1 MSSTTIAAPAA
12 ERLLTAEEFLAQPDD
27 GRRTELVRGR
37 IVEMPP
43 TNFLHGIICVR
54 VTAILWDDV
63 RSRDLGWVTSND
75 SGVITRRDP
84 DSVRGPDAAYF
95 SYQRIPKDSPPDGYP
110 TVSPE
115 LVFEVRS
122 PSDRWQAITAKAG
135 EYLTAGVLVVCV
147 LDPETRTVAIYTADG
162 SPARKTAEE
171 ELTLPEV
178 FPDFTV
184 PVRQF
189 FE

>member
-1 MSSTTIAAPAA
+1 MSTTTQAPPTSV
-12 ERLLTAEEFLAQPDD
+12 LPITAEEFLAQPED

-37 IVEMPP
+37 IVEMLRP
-43 TNFLHGIICVR
+43 TSSHGYYCLNIGSILRDYVR
-54 VTAILWDDV
+54 TH
-63 RSRDLGWVTSND
+63 DLGRVVSND
-75 SGVITRRDP
+75 SGVQTLKGP
-84 DSVRGPDAAYF
+84 DTVRGADVAFY
-95 SYQRIPKDSPPDGYP
+95 SYSRVARGPLPTGYWP
-110 TVSPE
+110 APE

-147 LDPETRTVAIYTADG
+147 LDPETRTVGIYTGDDF
-162 SPARKTAEE
+162 PLRKTADE
-171 ELTLPEV
+171 ELTLADV
-178 FPDFTV
+178 FPDFHV